1 MHFILTR
8 KLKFLLQRDHQIT
21 SKSICPL
28 SLSLSLQIAGP
39 QLSVHPCKPTTT
51 TGGRGPFYPGGGG
64 ARWPPHIY
72 PITHAEALFCG
83 QEQFILT
90 MDVFIM
96 RNFISIILK
105 NFHNYF
111 VDVYFEEKRFS
122 VVWSGFILRR
132 PWNGAA
138 THSPLGTLAATC
150 PSCRQ

>member
-8 KLKFLLQRDHQIT
+8 KLKFLLQRVT
-21 SKSICPL
+21 RSPANPFVP
-28 SLSLSLQIAGP
+28 SLSFSLQIAGP

-96 RNFISIILK
+96 RNFISIILR

>member
-8 KLKFLLQRDHQIT
+8 KLKFLLQRGHQIT

-28 SLSLSLQIAGP
+28 SLFLSPDCRPSAISSPLQTNHNHRGEGTILP
-39 QLSVHPCKPTTT
+39 R
-51 TGGRGPFYPGGGG
+51 GRG

-96 RNFISIILK
+96 RNFISIILR